1 VVLRTE
7 VNQVV
12 GLSYCVQ
19 YRSTSSSS
27 KPMVFLNWGAAT
39 ACPGSSRPD
48 HRFAS
53 SHGLSLRLMQTEQ
66 RVPKVIRFSQARQS
80 PSVPKSTKD
89 SAEGLEGSVVAL
101 PARNRLSGN
110 TFDEIGEVCEGSKGS
125 DGCG

>member
-1 VVLRTE
+1 MVLRTE
-7 VNQVV
+7 VDQVV

-27 KPMVFLNWGAAT
+27 KPMVFLNWGATT
-39 ACPGSSRPD
+39 AGPGSSGPD
-48 HRFAS
+48 HRFTA

-66 RVPKVIRFSQARQS
+66 RVPKVILFSQARQS
-80 PSVPKSTKD
+80 PSVPKSSEDPT
-89 SAEGLEGSVVAL
+89 EGFDGAVVGL